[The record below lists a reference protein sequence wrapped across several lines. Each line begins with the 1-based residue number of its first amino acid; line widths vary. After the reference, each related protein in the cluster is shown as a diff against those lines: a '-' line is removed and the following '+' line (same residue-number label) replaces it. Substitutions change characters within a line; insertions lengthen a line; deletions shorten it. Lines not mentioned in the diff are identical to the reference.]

1 MKEIIINHFL
11 DYEFVYIFL
20 FSSIFLLLISIF
32 VKNKIIRII
41 SMFLFSILFVLLFF
55 EISLSFIVSKNVDF
69 SFNDRTINVNHSQN
83 IVKHRQ
89 LVVLDK
95 KTREEFILNDS
106 NISDKFLN
114 KESYLTVWDMNF
126 SVFEK
131 TFFRYTKCNEQSKN
145 AYVFLGCSF
154 VFGEGVSDEETLPY
168 YFSKKMDFKYNVF
181 NYGVSGKGSNTA
193 LSILNT
199 GLNKDIKYEHFF
211 FSLISDLIY
220 RNFRLYHPNDIFL
233 FVDNKVKKVSYP
245 YFKLVD
251 IFKRSYIFRKVF
263 LPQIENYNRKFHDY
277 YMIKSLE
284 YMNKIVEE
292 QYNSKLTILVWP
304 DKYNKLDRYS
314 KIFMKKLKETDLD
327 LVFLPEYF
335 NDKGKEYRI
344 ENDVHPT
351 AKANEEIAEILYNHI
366 KEQDKIN

>member
-20 FSSIFLLLISIF
+20 FSSLFLLLISIF

-41 SMFLFSILFVLLFF
+41 SIFLFSILFVLLFF
-55 EISLSFIVSKNVDF
+55 EIILSFVVSKNVDF
-69 SFNDRTINVNHSQN
+69 SFNDRIMNVNHSRK
-83 IVKHRQ
+83 IVRHRQ
-89 LVVLDK
+89 LFVLDK
-95 KTREEFILNDS
+95 KTGEEFVLSDS
-106 NISDKFLN
+106 NISDKSFDDEN
-114 KESYLTVWDMNF
+114 YLKIWDMNF
-126 SVFEK
+126 STFEK
-131 TFFRYTKCNEQSKN
+131 TFFRYTKCNEFSKE

-154 VFGEGVSDEETLPY
+154 VFGEGVSDDETLPY
-168 YFSKKMDFKYNVF
+168 YFSNKLDFKYNVI
-181 NYGVSGKGSNTA
+181 NYGIAGKGSNTA

-199 GLNKDIKYEHFF
+199 GLNKNIQYKHFF

-220 RNFRLYHPNDIFL
+220 RNFRLYHPNDKFL
-233 FVDNKVKKVSYP
+233 FVDDKVKKVSYP

-263 LPQIENYNRKFHDY
+263 LPQIEHYNRKFYDY

-292 QYNSKLTILVWP
+292 KYNSKLTILVWP
-304 DKYNKLDRYS
+304 DKYNKPDKYS
-314 KIFMKKLKETDLD
+314 EIFMKKLKEANLD
-327 LVFLPEYF
+327 LIFLPEYF
-335 NDKGKEYRI
+335 NDKEKEYRI
-344 ENDVHPT
+344 KNDVHPT

-366 KEQDKIN
+366 R